1 VMLTDSQTEW
11 TFRQQRFDTLDLTV
25 ELTSITD
32 LRFAASIC
40 ATASKQSLVCDRCQA
55 PNELVVTV
63 LEIAAMGATMAL
75 CGLCTRELPAGFQ
88 VA

>member
-1 VMLTDSQTEW
+1 MPTDSQDQW
-11 TFRQQRFDTLDLTV
+11 TSSQQRFVTLDLTV
-25 ELTSITD
+25 ELIPITD
-32 LRFAASIC
+32 VKFASAIC
-40 ATASKQSLVCDRCQA
+40 ATGSKQSLVCDRCQA

-63 LEIAAMGATMAL
+63 LEIAAIGATMAL

>member
-1 VMLTDSQTEW
+1 MLTDSQTEW
-11 TFRQQRFDTLDLTV
+11 TFSQQRFGTLDLTV

-32 LRFAASIC
+32 LRFASAIC
-40 ATASKQSLVCDRCQA
+40 ATASKQSLICDRCQA
-55 PNELVVTV
+55 PNGLVVTV
-63 LEIAAMGATMAL
+63 LEIAASGASMAL